1 MLAHQDWAG
10 VSPHASILP
19 DRNPA
24 GNLVR
29 QDFILPPA
37 DFFGIGFSGFENK
50 KGRPLPERQRRQ
62 QPPFIFIL

>member
-1 MLAHQDWAG
+1 
-10 VSPHASILP
+10 
-19 DRNPA
+19 
-24 GNLVR
+24 LVR